1 MLDSLKALARTLAA
15 AKHAG
20 SAKAIIEVNAVM
32 KNLTAV
38 PASPQQVR
46 ELERYLGQDD
56 VVHDICELD
65 RDIRTPLLK
74 ALVQL
79 RVQLAA

>member
-1 MLDSLKALARTLAA
+1 
-15 AKHAG
+15 
-20 SAKAIIEVNAVM
+20 M